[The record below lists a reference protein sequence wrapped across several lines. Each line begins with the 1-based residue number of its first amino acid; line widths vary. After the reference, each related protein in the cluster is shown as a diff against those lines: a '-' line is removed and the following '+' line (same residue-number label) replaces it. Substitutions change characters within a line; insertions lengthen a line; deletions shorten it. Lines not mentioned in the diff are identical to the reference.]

1 MIIIGLGHKAQ
12 NGKDTAGEAI
22 KAYYDEQRDLLFRHG
37 LFKTTGLKVGIVK
50 FAAALYQE
58 CREQHGMTAKDP
70 VLLQNVGM
78 QRREE
83 NPGYWIDKAF
93 KSIPTDTD
101 IAVFTDV
108 RFRNEAFAI
117 NLQGGHL
124 INVVRLNQDGS
135 RFVATDRPANHPSE
149 TELDDYNWDHYIVS
163 KSAALTGEQAVT
175 IAEFIRGLE
184 SK

>member
-22 KAYYDEQRDLLFRHG
+22 KAYYDNQALLLHRHG
-37 LFKTTGLKVGIVK
+37 LKGGLRVFIAK

-58 CREQHGMTAKDP
+58 CREQHGMVEKDP
-70 VLLQNVGM
+70 ILLQNVGA

-83 NPGYWIDKAF
+83 DPAYWINRAF
-93 KSIPTDTD
+93 ESIPVGTDLV
-101 IAVFTDV
+101 IFTDV
-108 RFRNEAFAI
+108 RYENEAARI
-117 NLQGGHL
+117 KSEGGHL
-124 INVVRLNQDGS
+124 INVTRLNEDGS
-135 RFVATDRPANHPSE
+135 RYIATDRPAWHKSE
-149 TELDDYNWDHYIVS
+149 TDLDIYNWDYYIVS
-163 KSAALTGEQAVT
+163 KTAALTGELAVT

>member
-1 MIIIGLGHKAQ
+1 MLIIGLGHKAR

-22 KAYYDEQRDLLFRHG
+22 KAYYDNQADLLKLHG
-37 LFKTTGLKVGIVK
+37 LKGGLKVSIVK

-58 CREQHGMTAKDP
+58 CRDLHGMTEKDP

-78 QRREE
+78 RRRKEA
-83 NPGYWIDKAF
+83 PKYWIKKAF
-93 KSIPTDTD
+93 DSIPVETN

-108 RFRNEAFAI
+108 RFLNEAEFI
-117 NLQGGHL
+117 QSQGGHL
-124 INVVRLNQDGS
+124 INVIRLNEDGS
-135 RFVATDRPANHPSE
+135 RYISTDRPANHPSE
-149 TELDDYNWDHYIVS
+149 TELDDYNFDYTIVS
-163 KSAALTGEQAVT
+163 KTAALTGELAIT